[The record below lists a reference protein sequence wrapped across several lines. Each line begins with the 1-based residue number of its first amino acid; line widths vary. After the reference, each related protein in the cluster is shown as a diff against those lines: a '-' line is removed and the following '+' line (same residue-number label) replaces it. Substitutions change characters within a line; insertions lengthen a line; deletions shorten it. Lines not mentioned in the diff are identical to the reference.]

1 MEMGTGK
8 TKVIIDEFGIRE
20 DARDCRN
27 LLVIAPAGVYRNWS
41 GIEIPKHLA
50 PELLERTIVF
60 VWETGGGVGF
70 KNRAEWFLKVQDKPR
85 ILVMNV
91 EAFSVVQSAIEL
103 ASTFIGQ
110 RRTMVVIDESTK
122 IKTPEAKR
130 TRAIIDLSRK
140 SYARRIC
147 SGLVA
152 PRSPLDV
159 FSQFNFLDQRIL
171 GFRSYFAF
179 KSRYAI
185 TKNIGPP
192 RIVEPGK
199 KGKKVRD
206 RIITVGYR
214 NEEELKD
221 KIAPYSFRVLKDECL
236 DLPPK
241 IYMEPRNVELT
252 DQQRRVLKELK
263 TTAQARLETGEFM
276 SVKLKL
282 EMLIRMHQVLCGK
295 FVDEDGKEHEIPSLR
310 LNALS
315 EVLDEHSGK
324 AIIWSGFRH
333 SIKEIVNAL
342 EKEYGPQSVVS
353 FYGDT
358 SASDRVE
365 ASSRFQN
372 DSTCRWIVANPQT
385 GGMGN
390 TWTAA
395 SLVIYFS
402 NTWSLEDRLQSED
415 RAHRDGLKHPVAYVD
430 LMCSEVPFESKL
442 ISSLRKKLD
451 LASIISG
458 DGYREWVI

>member
-8 TKVIIDEFGIRE
+8 TKVIIDEFGLRE
-20 DARDCRN
+20 DAKDCRN

-41 GIEIPKHLA
+41 NIEIPKHMA
-50 PELLERTIVF
+50 PELLERTIIL

-70 KNRAEWFLKVQDKPR
+70 KNRAEWFLRIQDRPR

-91 EAFSVVQSAIEL
+91 EAFSVVQSAIGL
-103 ASTFIGQ
+103 ASMFIGQ

-130 TRAIIDLSRK
+130 TASIINLSRK

-179 KSRYAI
+179 KARYAV

-192 RIVEPGK
+192 RNVIPGP
-199 KGKKVRD
+199 GKKVRD

-221 KIAPYSFRVLKDECL
+221 KIAPYSFRVLKDDCL

-252 DQQRRVLKELK
+252 DQQRRILKELK
-263 TTAQARLETGEFM
+263 TTAQAQLETGEYM

-282 EMLIRMHQVLCGK
+282 EMLIRRHQVLCGK

-310 LNALS
+310 LNALL

-324 AIIWSGFRH
+324 AIIWSWFRH
-333 SIKEIVNAL
+333 SIKEIVKVL
-342 EKEYGPQSVVS
+342 EKEYGAQSVVS

-372 DSTCRWIVANPQT
+372 DPACRYIVANPQT

-390 TWTAA
+390 TWTEA
-395 SLVIYFS
+395 SLVVYYS

-415 RAHRDGLKHPVAYVD
+415 RAHRDGLTHPVTYVD
-430 LMCSEVPFESKL
+430 LMCSEVPFEAKL
-442 ISSLRKKLD
+442 IASLRKKLD